1 MTRYKYTLSY
11 ILLIVLLNT
20 LFAKIPLVTFW
31 GAEISPMDPA
41 VGIVYVLR
49 DFVQREIQH
58 RVIGAML
65 IGAVLSY
72 FLADK
77 GLAIASICSFL
88 VAEFVDW
95 TIYTFT
101 KRPFSKRILWSATA
115 SSPVDSIV
123 FLAVIHRL
131 NWLGVVVL
139 SATKIL
145 GVLLIWYMYR
155 IRERQQIAVQDN
167 ALPAS

>member
-1 MTRYKYTLSY
+1 MRYKYTLSY

-31 GAEISPMDPA
+31 GAEISPMDPT
-41 VGIVYVLR
+41 VGIVYVMR

-65 IGAVLSY
+65 IGAVLSF

-77 GLAIASICSFL
+77 NLAIASICSFL

-95 TIYTFT
+95 AIYTFT

-115 SSPVDSIV
+115 SSPIDSIV
-123 FLAVIHRL
+123 FLAVIHQL
-131 NWLGVVVL
+131 NWLGVLVL
-139 SATKIL
+139 SAAKIL
-145 GVLLIWYMYR
+145 GVLAIWYMYR
-155 IRERQQIAVQDN
+155 IREQREMAMQDN
-167 ALPAS
+167 VLPVS